1 MLGAAPSNSKND
13 AKDSSKI
20 AETPIF
26 SLPQGFYE
34 KPIVLKLSTKSGNAE
49 LYYTLDGSTPTRKSR
64 RYVKPLKLKKT
75 KVVRAR
81 SFKDAH
87 KPSTIATG
95 TYFIGE
101 EEHLPVLSL
110 VTDPDNLWH
119 PEKGIYRNSTRR
131 GIGWERPVSVAFF
144 KKDGTLGVKL
154 NAGLRI
160 HGGMSRQRSTKQS
173 FRLYFRPEYGAD
185 ALEYP
190 IIPSAKKGIR
200 FKKIVLRGGYND
212 SWRHWSESQR
222 SRAIYVR
229 DQLVRDLH
237 LDMGCVA
244 SHGAFVSLYLNG
256 KYWGL
261 YNICERINADFLASY
276 FGHADWDII
285 KDGEVKAGDSTAWRR
300 FRRQYYST
308 NLARKANYE
317 AIQKMLDLD
326 NFTDYVIVNIWA
338 QNYDWPSH
346 NWYAARKRGVKD
358 ARWIFLTWDAEYA
371 FGAGRQQYQVNHNTL
386 AFASSPR
393 QGPLGMLFSKLLR
406 NADYRSYFTKRLAK
420 HLAGA
425 LDAKRVRAR
434 LGERLSQVRPAIPAE
449 AKRWQPGKGMADW
462 EGAAR
467 QTQRFVAR
475 RTPHVQRHVISLL
488 GRIK

>member
-1 MLGAAPSNSKND
+1 M
-13 AKDSSKI
+13 
-20 AETPIF
+20 AETPMF
-26 SLPQGFYE
+26 SLPEGFYD
-34 KPIVLKLSTKSGNAE
+34 KPIVLALSTKSGNAE
-49 LYYTLDGSTPTRKSR
+49 IHYTLDGSTPTRKSR
-64 RYVKPLKLKKT
+64 RYTKPLKLKKT
-75 KVVRAR
+75 AVVRAR
-81 SFKDAH
+81 HFRDLQ
-87 KPSTIATG
+87 KPNVVATG

-110 VTDPDNLWH
+110 AIDPDNLWH
-119 PEKGIYRNSTRR
+119 PETGIYRNSTRR
-131 GIGWERPVSVAFF
+131 GIKWERPVSVTFF

-173 FRLYFRPEYGAD
+173 FRLYFRSEYGAN

-190 IIPSAKKGIR
+190 IIPSAKKGIQ

-212 SWRHWSESQR
+212 SWRHWGESQR
-222 SRAIYVR
+222 KRAIYVR

-237 LDMGCVA
+237 LDMGCIA
-244 SHGAFVSLYLNG
+244 SHGDFVSLYLNG

-261 YNICERINADFLASY
+261 YNVCERIDADFLASY

-285 KDGEVKAGDSTAWRR
+285 KDGKVKSGDRAAWRR
-300 FRRQYYST
+300 FRGWYYSVD
-308 NLARKANYE
+308 LAQKANYE

-326 NFTDYVIVNIWA
+326 NFTDYVIVNVWT

-346 NWYAARKRGVKD
+346 NWYAARKRGVED

-371 FGAGRQQYQVNHNTL
+371 FGAGMQPYQVNHNTL

-393 QGPLGMLFSKLLR
+393 QGPLGMLLCKLLK
-406 NADYRSYFTKRLAK
+406 NADYRLYFTKRLTE

-425 LDAKRVRAR
+425 LDAKRVLAR
-434 LGERLSQVRPAIPAE
+434 LEARLSQVRPTIPAE
-449 AKRWQPGKGMADW
+449 AKRWQRSRGLSDW
-462 EGAAR
+462 ERAVR
-467 QTQRFVAR
+467 QTRHFIAR
-475 RTPHVQRHVISLL
+475 RTPHVQRYVTSL
-488 GRIK
+488 RARTPKRRR